1 MQIQKNE
8 WSEENRNT
16 VLSMDTFIDEFAN
29 AMNTSQRTDDCR
41 DTVAIDDIDD
51 FENIEVQQEGKQT
64 SKKRSR
70 AKKPTKAVITKNER
84 QQQGCTDNVCKADCL
99 IF

>member
-70 AKKPTKAVITKNER
+70 AKKPTKAVITKNDR
-84 QQQGCTDNVCKADCL
+84 QQQGCTDNVCKAACL
-99 IF
+99 KF